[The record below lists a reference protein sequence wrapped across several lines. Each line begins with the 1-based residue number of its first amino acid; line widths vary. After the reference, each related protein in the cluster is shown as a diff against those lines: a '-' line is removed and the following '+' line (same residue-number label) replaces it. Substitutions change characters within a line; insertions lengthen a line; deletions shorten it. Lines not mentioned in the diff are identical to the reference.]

1 MHCLKCG
8 MEIKAPAAFCKECQ
22 LAIQNDP
29 VQQDAPIILP
39 VHPKQQ
45 ADPKPYRHSRPQAR
59 QEELLARQKQKIKHL
74 RILAGILFAS
84 TVLFAALAIL
94 QNFTR
99 IPEFEIGKNYNTI
112 APEASEPSSIPTA
125 T

>member
-59 QEELLARQKQKIKHL
+59 QEELLRY
-74 RILAGILFAS
+74 LFQQEDRDKLQE
-84 TVLFAALAIL
+84 LFINLSPY
-94 QNFTR
+94 FR
-99 IPEFEIGKNYNTI
+99 ERKDDSEVK
-112 APEASEPSSIPTA
+112 AP
-125 T
+125 

>member
-45 ADPKPYRHSRPQAR
+45 ADPKPYRHSRLQAR
-59 QEELLARQKQKIKHL
+59 QEE
-74 RILAGILFAS
+74 
-84 TVLFAALAIL
+84 VLFAALAIL